1 MEPIRFQNVGFFC
14 DRVFFFLL
22 FHLTPRTHL
31 IHWPTSTLPPLGSPP
46 RGLRTETNEIQNQNV
61 LQSGSLSNH
70 GAFKLDPSL
79 KAHGA
84 VLQLFAALLE
94 HQACDCDAPSPKA
107 SSATTPP
114 ATAGAHGADGAGGR
128 WQRQQ
133 FSAAPPRVPRLQ
145 DPLSLIGQLRVCWAE
160 CSGATAVAVAAAA
173 AAVADSPRGRARE
186 HLKHA
191 KRLLEQA
198 AAGAPGDASIAGYR
212 AAVTAAESGT
222 VVALQQ
228 LAGFVE
234 RNPGSV
240 KGRGLHARLLEM
252 SFREAQRR
260 AGAEKIGRKQQQQQ
274 QQGERETG
282 NGGGGAEAEEE
293 EEAGQGEGGGSGD
306 KAAEGKE
313 EEPDD
318 DDDDINGSLLV
329 GVARARAL
337 RGWLETDPLEPRAAL
352 GLAALHSTA
361 SGAVV
366 GVADRAFVV
375 DGLVGQLETSCRGSP
390 RSCPSTAVRGVLHT
404 TRAAMALWA
413 ALADLLGPLR
423 VRDEPVPV
431 RRRGRGGGGDSG
443 DSGGGNGMRRRR
455 PIATMPMLMPMRP
468 PRPGTLWDH
477 LYGSNPPWAPTD
489 FGDRQGRGGSF
500 GPGGGGCGGY
510 DGTGG
515 VFDGGAREAEKEAG
529 GCPGFG
535 SSPHPLLR
543 GVDRELWEETVL
555 DPGGEALLLVG
566 TRGGGRA
573 RATVEEDSKT
583 WCRWV
588 F

>member
-1 MEPIRFQNVGFFC
+1 MLKPLIWGSQGPNWEEEEDQKSPWREQTPSISQSQNSNTTATTAAGGLGFKRELPLEE
-14 DRVFFFLL
+14 DRRNENLSSTSAP
-22 FHLTPRTHL
+22 TPRPRGIYDPNRGSALLGPLSVNDPQLQPPDKISGGSGDRFILSESFFNIASPFGPFGAGNDWRVLPRDAPEHVHRLLRALVAAQDYAGAARALATLHRL
-31 IHWPTSTLPPLGSPP
+31 HSAFDPDVYRYTVALLRLAGDHQKTSMYFRKVLGKKTRSISNASTLQARAIAHDFLSY
-46 RGLRTETNEIQNQNV
+46 LADAQKFDEAIHVSQNV

-114 ATAGAHGADGAGGR
+114 ATAGAHGADGAGER

-160 CSGATAVAVAAAA
+160 CS
-173 AAVADSPRGRARE
+173 
-186 HLKHA
+186 
-191 KRLLEQA
+191 
-198 AAGAPGDASIAGYR
+198 
-212 AAVTAAESGT
+212 
-222 VVALQQ
+222 
-228 LAGFVE
+228 
-234 RNPGSV
+234 
-240 KGRGLHARLLEM
+240 
-252 SFREAQRR
+252 
-260 AGAEKIGRKQQQQQ
+260 
-274 QQGERETG
+274 
-282 NGGGGAEAEEE
+282 
-293 EEAGQGEGGGSGD
+293 
-306 KAAEGKE
+306 
-313 EEPDD
+313 
-318 DDDDINGSLLV
+318 
-329 GVARARAL
+329 
-337 RGWLETDPLEPRAAL
+337 
-352 GLAALHSTA
+352 
-361 SGAVV
+361 
-366 GVADRAFVV
+366 
-375 DGLVGQLETSCRGSP
+375 
-390 RSCPSTAVRGVLHT
+390 
-404 TRAAMALWA
+404 
-413 ALADLLGPLR
+413 
-423 VRDEPVPV
+423 
-431 RRRGRGGGGDSG
+431 GGGGDSG

-489 FGDRQGRGGSF
+489 FGDRQGRGGGF
-500 GPGGGGCGGY
+500 GPGGGGCCGY

-573 RATVEEDSKT
+573 RATVGEDSKT
-583 WCRWV
+583 WCSDDEDCVSDDESELLQECARLASRRTGGCLYYSPPGGEEGFRARTGGEEGRGRGGGGGGGGGKSRV
-588 F
+588 ARQEALPFFETNVSAIVLEGM